1 MSALID
7 IERLQKIFGRK
18 GEKIVLVVPGQDPV
32 VLVPLTEYEQYGQS
46 KHTPP
51 VGEPK
56 TNKPPVKPQPPV
68 KPTEAPKAEAPE
80 IVDPLVGGVE
90 DDDQYFPEPL

>member
-18 GEKIVLVVPGQDPV
+18 GEKVVIVVPGQDPV
-32 VLVPLTEYEQYGQS
+32 VLVPLTEYEQYEQG
-46 KHTPP
+46 KRPP
-51 VGEPK
+51 TAGEPK
-56 TNKPPVKPQPPV
+56 VNKPPQKPQTP
-68 KPTEAPKAEAPE
+68 APKLQTPE
-80 IVDPLVGGVE
+80 PVDPLQGGLE

>member
-18 GEKIVLVVPGQDPV
+18 GEKVVIVVPGQDPV
-32 VLVPLTEYEQYGQS
+32 VLVPLTEYEQYEQG
-46 KHTPP
+46 KRPP
-51 VGEPK
+51 TAGEPK
-56 TNKPPVKPQPPV
+56 VNKPPQKPQSIV
-68 KPTEAPKAEAPE
+68 PKLQTPE
-80 IVDPLVGGVE
+80 SVDPLQGGLE

>member
-1 MSALID
+1 MASLVD

-32 VLVPLTEYEQYGQS
+32 VLVPLTEYENYS
-46 KHTPP
+46 ETK
-51 VGEPK
+51 K
-56 TNKPPVKPQPPV
+56 TNTDEVKGKPKIVQTAKPATV
-68 KPTEAPKAEAPE
+68 ASPKSEAPE
-80 IVDPLVGGVE
+80 VVDPLAGGLE